1 MIALLDINVLIA
13 RADSSHVFHRRSVEW
28 LKLHGS
34 ASVATCPLTENGFL
48 RIYGNPTY
56 PGGPGSLASANQL
69 LAAIRRLPQHIF
81 LPDDI
86 SINESR
92 RILSLVGVGH
102 QQLTDLYLLALAVNH
117 SAIFATFDCHIDSAR
132 VVGGSDALVV
142 IPS

>member
-13 RADSSHVFHRRSVEW
+13 RSDSSHVFHRRSVEW
-28 LKLHGS
+28 LKLLGS
-34 ASVATCPLTENGFL
+34 GSIATCPLTENGFL

-56 PGGPGSLASANQL
+56 PCGPGSLAGANQL
-69 LAAIRRLPQHIF
+69 LAAIRQLPQHIF

-86 SINESR
+86 SINENR

-117 SAIFATFDCHIDSAR
+117 SAIFATFDCHIDPAR